1 MKQFEPG
8 KFYFCRSICDQDCI
22 WIFRV
27 ARRTEKT
34 IVVQED
40 GLGPEK
46 SLRVKVYDNEEY
58 VMPLGRY
65 SMAPVLTAGRLC

>member
-1 MKQFEPG
+1 MKQFETG

-27 ARRTEKT
+27 IRRTEKT